1 MYTYYNGIL
10 LSHKKNNI
18 LPFAATWMDL
28 ESIMLSEK
36 KSEKEKYVQYHLFVE
51 SKKYNKIV
59 SITKKKQIHRYG
71 EQTSGN
77 NKGERRGKGQDWCG
91 EVRGTN
97 YWE

>member
-1 MYTYYNGIL
+1 MKKVRQR
-10 LSHKKNNI
+10 KKN
-18 LPFAATWMDL
+18 T
-28 ESIMLSEK
+28 
-36 KSEKEKYVQYHLFVE
+36 VQCHLFVE

-59 SITKKKQIHRYG
+59 SITKNKQTHRYG

-77 NKGERRGKGQDWCG
+77 NKEREEE